1 MRFLFATGLTLGLLI
16 AGSASAD
23 PPASPAPP
31 PPPPVAPP
39 VAAPPPAAPQLS
51 PGEILA
57 KMEAG
62 NNSSA
67 DQTLN
72 ERLTV
77 VEVDGTRRVYEFT
90 FQQKGGKRLVQF
102 TSGESKGMSV
112 LVEDRDTVYVYL
124 PGFRKVRRVATS
136 AMNQPVVGS
145 DLSNED
151 MATTSWAQLYDVS
164 LDREDDTSWWLAL
177 VPKRGVVTSYGK
189 VVHRVDKSHFMQNE
203 THWFNAS
210 GTEVKTLIASQPTN
224 TDGVYRYRLAVF
236 SDPRTGHRSELE
248 TTSARYNQGLSDDV
262 FTVRQLQ
269 WGR

>member
-1 MRFLFATGLTLGLLI
+1 MRFVFATGLTVGLLI
-16 AGSASAD
+16 AGLASAD
-23 PPASPAPP
+23 PPAPP
-31 PPPPVAPP
+31 TP
-39 VAAPPPAAPQLS
+39 APPPAAAPAPPQLA

-62 NNSSA
+62 NNASA

-77 VEVDGTRRVYEFT
+77 VEVDGTRRIYEFT
-90 FQQKGGKRLVQF
+90 FQQKGSKRLVEF

-136 AMNQPVVGS
+136 AMNQPIVGS

-151 MATTSWAQLYDVS
+151 MATTSWAQTYDVS
-164 LDREDDTSWWLAL
+164 LDKEDDASWWLAL
-177 VPKRGVVTSYGK
+177 TPKRGVVTSSGK
-189 VVHRVDKSHFMQNE
+189 IVHRVEKSHFLQQE
-203 THWFNAS
+203 THWFNAA
-210 GTEVKTLIASQPTN
+210 GTEVKSLVASQPTS
-224 TDGVYRYRLAVF
+224 TDGVYRFRLAVF

-262 FTVRQLQ
+262 FTLRQLQ
-269 WGR
+269 WGK